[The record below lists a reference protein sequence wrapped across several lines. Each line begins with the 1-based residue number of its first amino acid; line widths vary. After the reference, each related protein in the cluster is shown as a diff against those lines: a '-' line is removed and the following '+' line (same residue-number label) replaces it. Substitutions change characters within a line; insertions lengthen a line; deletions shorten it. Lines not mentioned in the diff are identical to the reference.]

1 MGLFSAIAKVG
12 KVIGKT
18 VEVGKRIGGFI
29 AKHHQTLAPLAHGLA
44 MASGN
49 AVGAYGLHGDV
60 NPQRITGAGLAA
72 SQAASVGKPVLS
84 AVGDYAHKVVSD
96 RIAAMRAHHA
106 APPRPPPGHFE
117 RS

>member
-29 AKHHQTLAPLAHGLA
+29 AKHHQTLAPLAHCLA
-44 MASGN
+44 VASGN
-49 AVGAYGLHGDV
+49 ATA
-60 NPQRITGAGLAA
+60 QKITGAGLAA
-72 SQAASVGKPVLS
+72 SQAATMGKPVLG
-84 AVGDYAHKVVSD
+84 ALGDAAHKAVSD
-96 RIAAMRAHHA
+96 RIAAMRAKHA
-106 APPRPPPGHFE
+106 APPRPPPDHYL